1 LNNNQANANAKR
13 ENRRLVKKLEQYK
26 EEIQELMEKHE
37 KMQKQNSQLRND
49 LMLLKEKRFSPEDR
63 YVPPPPL
70 VPLLRVLSTN

>member
-1 LNNNQANANAKR
+1 M
-13 ENRRLVKKLEQYK
+13 KKLEQYK

-63 YVPPPPL
+63 YVPPSCA
-70 VPLLRVLSTN
+70 STARSFDELALDYGAGWCVAHKMQ